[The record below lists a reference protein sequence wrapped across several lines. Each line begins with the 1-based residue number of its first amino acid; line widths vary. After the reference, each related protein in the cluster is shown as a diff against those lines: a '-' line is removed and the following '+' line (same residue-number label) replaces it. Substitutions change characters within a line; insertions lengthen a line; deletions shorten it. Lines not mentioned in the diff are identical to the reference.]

1 MDAFI
6 ICGTFALYSL
16 ICRSAKV
23 GLIPN
28 DQPEDHQLSNYRLDT
43 PSNQLRRAQ
52 MIKEKMESSKT
63 IKIILFLITI
73 LGTSMVI
80 GDGVLTP
87 CISVLSAVSGI
98 KSLGK
103 DAVVGISIAILIVLF
118 SVQRLGTDK
127 VGFAFAPV
135 ILLWFSFI
143 GLIGLYNLFKY
154 EIGVLRAF
162 NPKYMIDYFKR
173 NGKQGWI
180 SLGGIV
186 LCITG
191 TEAMFADLGH
201 FNVRAIQIS
210 FSSIVFPALLAAYSG
225 QAAYLT
231 KYNDDVSD
239 TFYKSI
245 PDPLYWPTFVVA
257 VAAAIIASQAMIS
270 GAFAI
275 ISQSLSLGCFPRVK
289 VVHTSAKYEGQ
300 VYIPEVN
307 YLLMVACVVVCFAF
321 KTTEKI
327 GNAYGIAVVAVMVIT
342 TCLVTLIMLVI
353 WKTRIWWIA
362 LFFFGFGA
370 IEAVYLSS
378 VLYKF
383 KQGGFLPLAFSLFL
397 MISMGIWHYV
407 QRERYIYELQNKVS
421 SEYVRDLAERT
432 DINRLPGIG
441 LLYSELVQ
449 GIPPIFP
456 HFISNIPS
464 THSVIVF
471 VSIKSIPISKVALE
485 ERFLFRQVEPR
496 EYRMFRCIVRYG
508 YKDATEEPHE
518 FERQLV
524 ENLKEFIRHEHFIRE
539 GGNNESAPEEDNIQH
554 STILAVKDG
563 KTKES
568 PAVHVE
574 DNNESA
580 PEEDSIQHST
590 LLAVK
595 DGKSKESPAV
605 HVEESPQ
612 QTNQPR
618 ISSVS
623 IQSINASSRST
634 QSVNGIKSANS
645 SGGMIHA
652 AVPKGAEEEMQF
664 VQKAME
670 KGVIYLIGE
679 AEVVAKPESSWFKK
693 LVVDYGYSF
702 LRKNFRQGKTVL
714 AIPRTRLLRVGMTY
728 EV

>member
-1 MDAFI
+1 M
-6 ICGTFALYSL
+6 
-16 ICRSAKV
+16 
-23 GLIPN
+23 
-28 DQPEDHQLSNYRLDT
+28 
-43 PSNQLRRAQ
+43 
-52 MIKEKMESSKT
+52 
-63 IKIILFLITI
+63 
-73 LGTSMVI
+73 
-80 GDGVLTP
+80 
-87 CISVLSAVSGI
+87 
-98 KSLGK
+98 
-103 DAVVGISIAILIVLF
+103 
-118 SVQRLGTDK
+118 
-127 VGFAFAPV
+127 
-135 ILLWFSFI
+135 
-143 GLIGLYNLFKY
+143 
-154 EIGVLRAF
+154 
-162 NPKYMIDYFKR
+162 
-173 NGKQGWI
+173 
-180 SLGGIV
+180 
-186 LCITG
+186 
-191 TEAMFADLGH
+191 
-201 FNVRAIQIS
+201 
-210 FSSIVFPALLAAYSG
+210 
-225 QAAYLT
+225 
-231 KYNDDVSD
+231 
-239 TFYKSI
+239 
-245 PDPLYWPTFVVA
+245 
-257 VAAAIIASQAMIS
+257 
-270 GAFAI
+270 
-275 ISQSLSLGCFPRVK
+275 
-289 VVHTSAKYEGQ
+289 
-300 VYIPEVN
+300 
-307 YLLMVACVVVCFAF
+307 
-321 KTTEKI
+321 
-327 GNAYGIAVVAVMVIT
+327 VAVMVIT

-383 KQGGFLPLAFSLFL
+383 KQGGYFPLAFSLIL

-407 QRERYIYELQNKVS
+407 HRERYIYELQNKVS

-449 GIPPIFP
+449 GIPPIFS

-471 VSIKSIPISKVALE
+471 VSIKSIPITKVALE

-508 YKDATEEPHE
+508 YKESIEEPHK

-554 STILAVKDG
+554 STLLAVKDG
-563 KTKES
+563 KTEGY
-568 PAVHVE
+568 A
-574 DNNESA
+574 
-580 PEEDSIQHST
+580 
-590 LLAVK
+590 
-595 DGKSKESPAV
+595 AV

-612 QTNQPR
+612 QPNPPR

-623 IQSINASSRST
+623 IQSINASSRSN
-634 QSVNGIKSANS
+634 QSVNGIESANS
-645 SGGMIHA
+645 SDGMIHA
-652 AVPKGAEEEMQF
+652 AVPQGAEEEMQF

-702 LRKNFRQGKTVL
+702 LRKNFRQGQTVL